1 MGKMIWYVNF
11 DSIKVFKKSYLH
23 IGGFFRSNIVFKA
36 KFTWKRR
43 TVTKHS
49 YFWLY
54 GSLSLHLINHLAYDS
69 AQIAQTFVFHI
80 YHTL

>member
-49 YFWLY
+49 YF
-54 GSLSLHLINHLAYDS
+54 
-69 AQIAQTFVFHI
+69 
-80 YHTL
+80 